1 MFGVNVSNVSKK
13 MKKYSLF
20 SLSVFVL
27 IAWSSVVQA
36 EVKLNKNMDLCKSAT
51 RDVERRYQITPNLL
65 RAISLTES
73 GRWLAED
80 KVNIAWP
87 WTVASGGAG
96 EYFPTKGQA
105 IAHVQ
110 KLQSQGVENI
120 DVGCMQ
126 INLRYHPD
134 AFQSLNEAFDPYQN
148 AQYAAQFLTRLF
160 KEEKSWSAA
169 AGRYHSSEPTKNMY
183 YREKVL
189 SYWNYANREAH
200 DDRVQVAQVQTQPD
214 EVQLVLPVDH
224 SRIAMLNN
232 NFKTRIAQQ
241 REDLGKAQ
249 VIANRLAQYRQH
261 MGGAV
266 NQAKSRAIREQK
278 AKKTLTNMSGGQ
290 QKLNRFDFAKR
301 RASQLEKWRRTT
313 ANPDLLAQVKQ
324 NETSTTHTLLD

>member
-1 MFGVNVSNVSKK
+1 
-13 MKKYSLF
+13 MKKYSLL
-20 SLSVFVL
+20 SLFLLVGM
-27 IAWSSVVQA
+27 AWTASVQA
-36 EVKLNKNMDLCKSAT
+36 EVKLNKNMDLCKMAT
-51 RDVERRYQITPNLL
+51 REIERRYQITPNLL

-73 GRWLAED
+73 GRWLEED

-110 KLQSQGVENI
+110 KLQSQGIENI

-134 AFQSLNEAFDPYQN
+134 AFQNLNEAFDPFQN
-148 AQYAAQFLTRLF
+148 AQYAAKFLTRLF

-200 DDRVQVAQVQTQPD
+200 EDRVQVAQVKTQPD
-214 EVQLVLPVDH
+214 DAKLVVPVDH
-224 SRIAMLNN
+224 TRIAMLNN
-232 NFKTRIAQQ
+232 NFRTRITKQ

-261 MGGAV
+261 MGGSV
-266 NQAKSRAIREQK
+266 TQARSRALREQK
-278 AKKTLTNMSGGQ
+278 AKRTLTSMSAGQ
-290 QKLNRFDFAKR
+290 QKLNQFDFAKR
-301 RASQLEKWRRTT
+301 RASQLEKWRRTK
-313 ANPDLLAQVKQ
+313 ANPDLLAQAKQ
-324 NETSTTHTLLD
+324 NATSTTTHTLLD

>member
-1 MFGVNVSNVSKK
+1 M
-13 MKKYSLF
+13 
-20 SLSVFVL
+20 
-27 IAWSSVVQA
+27 AWSTVGHA
-36 EVKLNKNMDLCKSAT
+36 GIKLNKNMDLCKEAT
-51 RDVERRYQITPNLL
+51 REVERRYQISPNLL

-73 GRWLAED
+73 GRWLKED

-134 AFQSLNEAFDPYQN
+134 AFQSLDQAFDPYQN

-160 KEEKSWSAA
+160 KEEKSWSVA

-200 DDRVQVAQVQTQPD
+200 DDRVQLAEVKPESD
-214 EVQLVLPVDH
+214 EEKLVMPVDH
-224 SRIAMLNN
+224 TRVVMLNN
-232 NFKTRIAQQ
+232 SFRTRIAQQ

-249 VIANRLAQYRQH
+249 VIANRLTQYRQH

-266 NQAKSRAIREQK
+266 NEARNRAIREQK
-278 AKKTLTNMSGGQ
+278 AKKTLTNMSAGQ

-313 ANPDLLAQVKQ
+313 ANPDLLVQAKQ
-324 NETSTTHTLLD
+324 NVTSTTHTLLD